1 MKTLK
6 SIKYLVTAP
15 FIFAMLFVIN
25 WMTTPGQWWIQWV
38 ALGMGI
44 AWVIALLRV
53 FRAFLLLGGL
63 AALGAWWV
71 NRSRKEDRPPLSS

>member
-6 SIKYLVTAP
+6 SIKYLITAP

-71 NRSRKEDRPPLSS
+71 NRSRRGDSPPLS

>member
-6 SIKYLVTAP
+6 SIKFLITAP
-15 FIFAMLFVIN
+15 FILLMLVVIN
-25 WMTTPGQWWIQWV
+25 WMTTPGQWWVQWA

-53 FRAFLLLGGL
+53 MRTVILLGGL
-63 AALGAWWV
+63 AAFGAWLA
-71 NRSRKEDRPPLSS
+71 NRQKGSDPIS

>member
-6 SIKYLVTAP
+6 SIKYLITAP
-15 FIFAMLFVIN
+15 FILLMLVVIN
-25 WMTTPGQWWIQWV
+25 WLTMPGFWWVKWA

-53 FRAFLLLGGL
+53 IRMIVLVGGL
-63 AALGAWWV
+63 AAFGMWLA
-71 NRSRKEDRPPLSS
+71 NRQKGV

>member
-6 SIKYLVTAP
+6 SIKYLITAP
-15 FIFAMLFVIN
+15 FIFTMLFVIN
-25 WMTTPGQWWIQWV
+25 WMTTPGQWWIKWV

-53 FRAFLLLGGL
+53 VRMIVLLGGL
-63 AALGAWWV
+63 AAFGMWLA
-71 NRSRKEDRPPLSS
+71 NRQKGV